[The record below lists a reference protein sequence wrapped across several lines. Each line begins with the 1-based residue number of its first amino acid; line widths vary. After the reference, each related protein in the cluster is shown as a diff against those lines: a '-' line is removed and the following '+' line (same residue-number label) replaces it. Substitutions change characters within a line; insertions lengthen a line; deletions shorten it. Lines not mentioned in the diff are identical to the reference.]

1 MDGQLLKIYAMNV
14 NDLNLSDEYHLWFL
28 TKKMPEV
35 LSEERLSHQKK
46 LSLGAEAL
54 LNRALEAAAPEIPR
68 PAGYVRND
76 HGKPYLHPWCGI
88 YVNWSH
94 SGSYVLCAVSDREVG
109 VDLQET
115 VREPKESLVR
125 RVLQPEERAFY
136 ERQEKERQKAL
147 FYEYWVLKESFL
159 KALGTGFGTSLDR
172 FYVKMEGKAPAIV
185 QSVNEKNYHCRLLNF
200 SDPAY
205 KAAVCW
211 EGPDGPDQLEIEYF

>member
-1 MDGQLLKIYAMNV
+1 MDVEGQNFEADRWKTY
-14 NDLNLSDEYHLWFL
+14 LSIDRKNEAKSRKNEKDRQLF
-28 TKKMPEV
+28 
-35 LSEERLSHQKK
+35 
-46 LSLGAEAL
+46 LGAEIL

-68 PAGYVRND
+68 PVGYVRND

-115 VREPKESLVR
+115 AREPKESLVR
-125 RVLQPEERAFY
+125 RVLQPKERAFY

-200 SDPAY
+200 ADPAY